1 MASWQASRIE
11 DARRNMLLRIG
22 AMDDEQFFD
31 FLVAF
36 EIAAGHAFGECTQEV
51 RETLNRGI
59 YQ

>member
-1 MASWQASRIE
+1 MARWQDSRIE

-22 AMDDEQFFD
+22 NMDEDAFFD